1 MLIGE
6 LAKVTGV
13 SPKTIRYYEVL
24 GLLKPLRR
32 TRSGYRL
39 YDESV
44 ILILQFIRHLERLGF
59 SLKDIRQ
66 VIAVWRRKGITCGI
80 VRQIAQQKL
89 ERVDALL
96 QKLMALRERL
106 QQLVELST
114 RPENFGFKNPHKLPL
129 YVMDVPPL
137 DERISLLLVDWGNHK
152 RKCRRRQ
159 KHLSSLKPR
168 WEWWDE

>member
-6 LAKVTGV
+6 LAKATGV
-13 SPKTIRYYEVL
+13 SPKTIRYYETL

-32 TRSGYRL
+32 TRSSYRL

-44 ILILQFIRHLERLGF
+44 VPILQFIRHAERLGF

-66 VIAVWRRKGITCGI
+66 VLTVWRRKGVTCDI
-80 VRQIAQQKL
+80 VRQIARQKL

-106 QQLVELST
+106 QQLVESSIH
-114 RPENFGFKNPHKLPL
+114 ENCGFKDPQICFH
-129 YVMDVPPL
+129 VMNLPPL
-137 DERISLLLVDWGNHK
+137 DERISLLLVDWENCGRK
-152 RKCRRRQ
+152 RRRRQ
-159 KHLSSLKPR
+159 KHSSTPKLR